1 MKYKYKEESEFLK
14 AIVHP
19 MRLQIIEILLIGL
32 PNKSCHV
39 NAIQKI
45 LEIPQSTISQHLQA
59 LKSKGIIEGD
69 KTGVKI
75 CYKVVDRRVAEIMKI
90 FKK

>member
-1 MKYKYKEESEFLK
+1 MKYKYKEESEFMK
-14 AIVHP
+14 AISHP
-19 MRLQIIEILLIGL
+19 MRLQILEILHLGL
-32 PNKSCHV
+32 PTKSCNV

-45 LEIPQSTISQHLQA
+45 LGIPQSTISQHLQA

-69 KTGVKI
+69 KTGVEI
-75 CYKVVDRRVAEIMKI
+75 CYKVVDMRVVEIMKI